1 MNINDFAK
9 RPPMGWN
16 SYDYYDTK
24 VTEDEVKA
32 NADYLAKNLKDSG
45 YEYIVVDIEWY
56 SNDAGRVRDVYQ
68 YIPFGEDEM
77 DEFGRLQP
85 SPVRFPSSAD
95 GSGFK
100 HLADYV
106 HSLGLKFGIHI
117 MRGIARQA
125 AHNRCPIHGTN
136 YTADQV
142 ADAWS
147 ICGWNP
153 DMYGVKPTEAGQ
165 AYYDDLIRM
174 YADWGVDFIK
184 CDDICDSFLYP
195 DSGRIRFSG
204 YEETKMIHR
213 AIEKCGREIV
223 LSLSPGPAHVDRDF
237 FYEENAN
244 MWRITD
250 DFWDDWKLLKEMF
263 WRCETWNGRTS
274 KGNYPDCDMLPL
286 GQLGYGFG
294 AERTSN
300 FTPDE
305 IKTMMSLWS
314 LFGSPLMIGAELTK
328 LTSENL
334 SYLTNKELLKV
345 MDGNHTGLQ
354 VRRSDEE
361 AVWKNTDDKGT
372 ELYVGLF
379 NLTDS
384 EREITC
390 SIDEICLAKTSGRD
404 MGEDVT
410 RKIIEQAKI
419 VSDVW
424 AHSGREVTAK
434 DRESITVNVPAHGV
448 VVYHFQ

>member
-1 MNINDFAK
+1 MNKNDFAK
-9 RPPMGWN
+9 RAPMGWN

-24 VTEDEVKA
+24 VTEKEVMA
-32 NADYLAKNLKDSG
+32 NADYMAKNLKDCG
-45 YEYIVVDIEWY
+45 YEYVVVDIEWY
-56 SNDAGRVRDVYQ
+56 SNDAGTRRDEYQ
-68 YIPFGEDEM
+68 YIPFGNDEM

-85 SPVRFPSSAD
+85 SPNRFPSSAD
-95 GSGFK
+95 GSGFT
-100 HLADYV
+100 HLAEYV
-106 HSLGLKFGIHI
+106 HNLGLKFGIHI
-117 MRGIARQA
+117 MRGIARDA
-125 AHNRCPIHGTN
+125 AHKRCKIHGTDF
-136 YTADQV
+136 TADQV

-153 DMYGVKPTEAGQ
+153 DMYGVRANEAGQ
-165 AYYDDLIRM
+165 AYYDDLIKM

-213 AIEKCGREIV
+213 AIEKCGRDIV
-223 LSLSPGPAHVDRDF
+223 LSLSPGPAHVDRGF

-250 DFWDDWKLLKEMF
+250 DFWDDWRLLKEMF
-263 WRCETWNGRTS
+263 WRCETWNGKTCR
-274 KGNYPDCDMLPL
+274 GNYPDCDMLPL

-294 AERTSN
+294 EERTSN

-305 IKTMMSLWS
+305 IKTMMSLWC

-328 LTSENL
+328 LNDENL

-345 MDGNHTGLQ
+345 MDGKHFGLQ
-354 VRRSDEE
+354 VKRDDNE
-361 AVWKNTDDKGT
+361 AVWKNTDEDGT

-379 NLTDS
+379 NLTD
-384 EREITC
+384 EDRDITC
-390 SIDEICLAKTSGRD
+390 SIDEICIVKNSGRD
-404 MGEDVT
+404 KEESVT
-410 RKIIEQAKI
+410 KKIVEGASS

-424 AHSGREVTAK
+424 AGTVKEITDKKAVTAH
-434 DRESITVNVPAHGV
+434 VPAHGV